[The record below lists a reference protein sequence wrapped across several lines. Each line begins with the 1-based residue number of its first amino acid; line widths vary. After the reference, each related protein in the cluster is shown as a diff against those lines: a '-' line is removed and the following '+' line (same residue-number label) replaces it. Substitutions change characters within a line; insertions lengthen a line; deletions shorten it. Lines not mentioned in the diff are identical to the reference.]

1 MDYKVVDIHSHI
13 LPGVDDGAIDLDIS
27 KEMIK
32 VEYKEGCRHLFLTP
46 HAYSFNY
53 RRLHIDRKIKN
64 LKDWIKKENINM
76 NIYKGSEVYIDWDDE
91 IDNTLHK
98 IRKRKYPTLNDTNYL
113 LIEFNPAGF
122 VTYKIASILN
132 RIISYG
138 LIPVIAHVE
147 KYDVSYD
154 YLCELKKMGC
164 FMQMNLCDVYFK
176 WENEV
181 SERAGLLLSDKMID
195 FVGTDAH
202 GIDRRTPEMSV
213 YIEYLYNNYEKDYID
228 GILYKNAIRFLLL
241 SDG

>member
-13 LPGVDDGAIDLDIS
+13 LPGVDDGADNFDIS

-32 VEYKEGCRHLFLTP
+32 IAYNEGCRHLFLTP

-53 RRLHIDRKIKN
+53 RRLHIGNK
-64 LKDWIKKENINM
+64 LKKLNKWIKQENIKM
-76 NIYKGSEVYIDWDDE
+76 NLYRGSEVYIDSDDE

-98 IRKRKYPTLNDTNYL
+98 IRRGKYPTLNDTDFL

-122 VTYKIASILN
+122 DADKIASILG

-138 LIPVIAHVE
+138 FIPVIAHVE
-147 KYDVSYD
+147 KYDVPFEFLY
-154 YLCELKKMGC
+154 ELKKMGC
-164 FMQMNLCDVYFK
+164 FMQLNLCDVYFK

-181 SERAGLLLSDKMID
+181 SETAAKLLTNKMID

-202 GIDRRTPEMSV
+202 GIDRRTPEMAE
-213 YIEYLYNNYEKDYID
+213 YIEYLYNEYDKDYID
-228 GILYKNAIRFLLL
+228 CILYKNAVECL
-241 SDG
+241 SIID